1 MDQYGIDE
9 GMTDFA
15 IRVENLSKRYRI
27 GVRRRHNYRTLRETV
42 SEMASAPWRKLRS
55 GRNKEQEIDSIWAL
69 KDISFTVNQGDV
81 LGLIGR
87 NGAGKSTLLKVL
99 SRITEPT
106 SGYAEIQ
113 GRIGS
118 LLEVGTGFHPE
129 LTGRENIYL
138 SGALLGMRRAEIMR
152 RFDEIVAFAEVDTF
166 IDTPV
171 KRYSSGMYLRLAF
184 AVAAHLET
192 EILLVDEVL
201 AVGDVSFRRKC
212 LGKMQEVG
220 EGGRTVIF
228 VSHDMTAISRLA
240 QNSVYLDEGR
250 VQFIGDT
257 DEAIRRYISMPAGG
271 NTDLSTRLDRKGD
284 GAVRFENLQ
293 IFNGD
298 GVETNLI
305 SSGAPVRFTVGFHT
319 ALKNIRIEDLMLEV
333 RVADLMG
340 HPITTFSTRFVKPS
354 GDGVLADHCLLRCEV
369 PSLPLAEDTYVIDLW
384 VGYRGALADY
394 VTRVGELSVLTSD
407 YYGSGYAP
415 LKRKHGASLFPHQ
428 WSFEPVTDQRR
439 SSDSNG
445 EAEHSSL

>member
-1 MDQYGIDE
+1 MN
-9 GMTDFA
+9 DFA
-15 IRVENLSKRYRI
+15 IRVVDLSKRYRI
-27 GVRRRHNYRTLRETV
+27 GVRRRHNYRTLRETLA
-42 SEMASAPWRKLRS
+42 EITSAPWRKLR
-55 GRNKEQEIDSIWAL
+55 GDRNRKNEIEPKPPNTIWAL
-69 KDISFTVNQGDV
+69 RDISFTVNRGDV

-240 QNSVYLDEGR
+240 QNSVFLDQGQI
-250 VQFIGDT
+250 QFIGET
-257 DEAIRRYISMPAGG
+257 EEAIRRYISQPTGE
-271 NTDLSTRLDRKGD
+271 DLDLRTRLDRKGD
-284 GAVRFENLQ
+284 GAVRFDHLR
-293 IFNGD
+293 IFNDHGE
-298 GVETNLI
+298 ETNCI
-305 SSGAPVRFTVGFHT
+305 SSGSPVRFAVEFHT
-319 ALKNIRIEDLMLEV
+319 GLKNIRIEDLMLEI
-333 RVADLMG
+333 RIGDLMG
-340 HPITTFSTRFVKPS
+340 HPITTFSTRFVRPA
-354 GDGVLADHCLLRCEV
+354 GDGYIADRCLLHCEV
-369 PSLPLAEDTYVIDLW
+369 PSLPLAEDTYILDLW

-394 VTRVGELSVLTSD
+394 VTRVRELTVLTSD
-407 YYGSGYAP
+407 YFGSGYAP
-415 LKRKHGASLFPHQ
+415 LKRKHGASLFPHH
-428 WSFEPVTDQRR
+428 WTFEPGAIEQPSGVSTR
-439 SSDSNG
+439 
-445 EAEHSSL
+445 EAG

>member
-1 MDQYGIDE
+1 MI
-9 GMTDFA
+9 A
-15 IRVENLSKRYRI
+15 IKAENLSKRYRI

-42 SEMASAPWRKLRS
+42 SELFSSPLSGLRS
-55 GRNKEQEIDSIWAL
+55 PVDPSMPDMIWAL
-69 KDISFTVNQGDV
+69 KDISFTVRQGEV

-106 SGYAEIQ
+106 SGYADIT

-129 LTGRENIYL
+129 LTGRENIFL
-138 SGALLGMRRAEIMR
+138 SGALLGMRRAEIVR

-201 AVGDVSFRRKC
+201 AVGDVTFRRKC

-240 QNSVYLDEGR
+240 QNSIYLEQGR
-250 VQFIGDT
+250 IRYIGDT
-257 DEAIRRYISMPAGG
+257 EEAIRHYVSQPAG
-271 NTDLSTRLDRKGD
+271 TASDVRERLDRKGD
-284 GAVRFENLQ
+284 GAVRFESLRMFDEN
-293 IFNGD
+293 
-298 GVETNLI
+298 GVETSNI
-305 SSGAPVRFTVGFHT
+305 SSGSPVRFSVGFHT
-319 ALKNIRIEDLMLEV
+319 ELRNIRIEDIMLEV

-340 HPITTFSTRFVKPS
+340 HPITTFSTRFVQPE
-354 GDGVLADHCLLRCEV
+354 GDGFLSGHCVLHCDV

-394 VTRVGELSVLTSD
+394 VTRVNELTVLTAD
-407 YYGSGYAP
+407 YFGSGYAP
-415 LKRKHGASLFPHQ
+415 LKRKHGASLFPHS
-428 WSFEPVTDQRR
+428 WRIEA
-439 SSDSNG
+439 G
-445 EAEHSSL
+445 EQSA